1 MDSIERIKQLE
12 NKLTLLKAFVKHSLK
27 GFKCSECDRFI
38 PNSYEGYNCPYPKC
52 KKIFDKTRIKKK
64 HPTTSSRRQFVY
76 INNTINKYSDDQKE
90 FSEKYCDGGDN
101 AYDLLLSKQENMESI
116 KIITDVIAN
125 QKKANRNAR
134 KIPIKEYM
142 YDAFDMVLKEFP
154 DEMKE
159 YLINGGQNKD
169 VSIQAI
175 IFQMFVDVV
184 ESKLPIVVF
193 IKGIQ
198 IKVED
203 LLDDNL
209 NIFDSKRKF
218 VNFLDYNL
226 IIKKKSQIRIDNGN
240 EIEDKSS
247 HFIGKII
254 SIKDSNNNDL
264 SELIDSYSF
273 SNIKMNNSELLKP
286 GMDITVEYYS
296 LRPSYTM
303 GSLIHL
309 QRLKKKITD
318 SVNRKIS

>member
-52 KKIFDKTRIKKK
+52 KKIFNKTRIKKK

-209 NIFDSKRKF
+209 NI
-218 VNFLDYNL
+218 
-226 IIKKKSQIRIDNGN
+226 
-240 EIEDKSS
+240 DKSS